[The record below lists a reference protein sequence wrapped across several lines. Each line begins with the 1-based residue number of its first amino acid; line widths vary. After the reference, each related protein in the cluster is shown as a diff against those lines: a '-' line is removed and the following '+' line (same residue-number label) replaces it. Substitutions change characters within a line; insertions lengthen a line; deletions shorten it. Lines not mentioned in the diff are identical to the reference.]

1 MRELCKPA
9 CSFGNNLAAKAPLS
23 QMLFFHGQLLFLCLP
38 GQPRHRY
45 AGQSHHQA
53 QAKPRRPLPPRMA
66 LLVCQPCCQGQGN
79 IPLPFSLPCP
89 ITAFG
94 PGKAIPMPSLSRPL
108 THRVA
113 SLFPGAPSWQVAC
126 SPSIRSI
133 FLSWECTTQG
143 WMSGEGKI
151 WRFHSR

>member
-23 QMLFFHGQLLFLCLP
+23 QMLFFRGQVLFLCLP

-53 QAKPRRPLPPRMA
+53 QAKPRRLCPHAWHCWCVSRA
-66 LLVCQPCCQGQGN
+66 ARARGTFYC
-79 IPLPFSLPCP
+79 LPCP